1 MAKANTT
8 WNVQPHGPLEALSEN
23 LWRVEGSLD
32 NMPLKRVMTIARR
45 ADGGLVIHNG
55 IAVDDATTK
64 AIEALGAPAFL
75 VVPNAYH
82 RLDAPAFKAKWSA
95 MKVVAP
101 RGSKKKVEE
110 VVPVDLAYDEVPT
123 DDAVRFEHV
132 AGVAEGEGAMI
143 VTSSDGV
150 TVVLNDLVFNMPH
163 LPGAQGFVLKHVTQS
178 SGGPKLS
185 RLVRWFVIK
194 DKAAVRAELERLAA
208 LPGLVRVV
216 VSHHETITD
225 RPADAL
231 RAVAATL

>member
-1 MAKANTT
+1 
-8 WNVQPHGPLEALSEN
+8 
-23 LWRVEGSLD
+23 
-32 NMPLKRVMTIARR
+32 
-45 ADGGLVIHNG
+45 
-55 IAVDDATTK
+55 
-64 AIEALGAPAFL
+64 
-75 VVPNAYH
+75 
-82 RLDAPAFKAKWSA
+82 
-95 MKVVAP
+95 
-101 RGSKKKVEE
+101 
-110 VVPVDLAYDEVPT
+110 
-123 DDAVRFEHV
+123 VRFEHV